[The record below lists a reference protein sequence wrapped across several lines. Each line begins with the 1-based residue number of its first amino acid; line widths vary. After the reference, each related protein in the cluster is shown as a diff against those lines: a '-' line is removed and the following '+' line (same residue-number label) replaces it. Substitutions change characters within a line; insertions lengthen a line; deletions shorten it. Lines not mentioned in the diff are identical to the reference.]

1 MTLPLVLAG
10 IVHMII
16 VKLDAL
22 SYLKIPLHETWFGL
36 NKTWR
41 GVVVMPLLTVA
52 GLWISFF
59 LANSWQSS
67 LFGTHTV
74 WGLGILLGFGYV
86 IPELPNSFIKRRMGV
101 KPGEMSERSPWV
113 FSLFDQADSVIGCV
127 LVYALCG
134 VGNLSLW
141 VTLFLLGTGIHLL
154 LNVLLWSLGLRKN
167 PL

>member
-1 MTLPLVLAG
+1 
-10 IVHMII
+10 MII

-41 GVVVMPLLTVA
+41 GVVVMPLLTVV
-52 GLWISFF
+52 GLWLSFL
-59 LANSWQSS
+59 LAKDWQSS
-67 LFGTHTV
+67 LFGTHSV

-113 FSLFDQADSVIGCV
+113 FSLIDQADSVIGCV
-127 LVYALCG
+127 LIYALCG
-134 VGNLSLW
+134 VGNFTLW

-154 LNVLLWSLGLRKN
+154 INVLLWSLGLRKN